1 MNTSTTDN
9 GSPPDRDD
17 RLRVGPATYTR
28 GGYVRFGRY
37 ASGEIAI
44 EIHDEAHEPQCVATV
59 SLVPYG
65 VPHPGEYGVWLKG
78 YSENDGVPKALHD
91 AGIVTLTGR
100 RHLSGYAEA
109 EHAELTE
116 RTRSA
121 LESHRRNLKSVA
133 DREIDALSELGVIDA
148 HQKDELKRLIT
159 SEAIEQHDRD
169 GMSISD
175 IIDMYRD
182 MTESHSGEPER

>member
-1 MNTSTTDN
+1 MATSTTDN
-9 GSPPDRDD
+9 GSTPHDDD
-17 RLRVGPATYTR
+17 RLRVGPATYAK

-37 ASGEIAI
+37 PSGEIAM
-44 EIHDEAHEPQCVATV
+44 EIFDEVGEPQCVATV

-65 VPHPGEYGVWLKG
+65 APHPGEHGVWLKG
-78 YSENDGVPKALHD
+78 YSENDGVPKALVD

-100 RHLSGYAEA
+100 RFPSGYTEA

-116 RTRSA
+116 LARST
-121 LESHRRNLKSVA
+121 LESHRKNLKSA
-133 DREIDALSELGVIDA
+133 TDREIDALSELGVIDA
-148 HQKDELKRLIT
+148 HQADELKRLIT
-159 SEAIEQHDRD
+159 SEAIEQHDQD

-182 MTESHSGEPER
+182 MTE

>member
-9 GSPPDRDD
+9 GSAGDHND
-17 RLRVGPATYTR
+17 RLRVGPATYTQ
-28 GGYVRFGRY
+28 GGYIRFGRY
-37 ASGEIAI
+37 PSGEIAM
-44 EIHDEAHEPQCVATV
+44 EIFDEADEPQCVATV

-65 VPHPGEYGVWLKG
+65 APHPGEHGVWLKG
-78 YSENDGVPKALHD
+78 YSENDGVPKALVD

-100 RHLSGYAEA
+100 RHPAGYADA

-116 RTRSA
+116 RARAS
-121 LESHRRNLKSVA
+121 LESHRRSLASA
-133 DREIDALSELGVIDA
+133 AHREVDALCGLGTIDVHRA
-148 HQKDELKRLIT
+148 KALKRLLT
-159 SEAIEQHDRD
+159 AEAVERHDQE

-182 MTESHSGEPER
+182 MTE